1 MVKTT
6 SETQTKSATRS
17 ANTKPRGSGGKRAPS
32 AYNKYVAENLKTWRE
47 ANPDRPVKEA
57 MAAVAAQWRDA
68 PENPNRGQEPK
79 KRTKKVPTEKPVT
92 GTTRSTRKNPAQQT
106 SDAEQAEDAEGEGE
120 ADEE

>member
-6 SETQTKSATRS
+6 SETQTKTATKS
-17 ANTKPRGSGGKRAPS
+17 ANTKPRGGGGKRQPS
-32 AYNKYVAENLKTWRE
+32 AYNKYVAENMKVWRE

-79 KRTKKVPTEKPVT
+79 KRAAKKAPVEREVPTN
-92 GTTRSTRKNPAQQT
+92 TRSGRRAAPVVA
-106 SDAEQAEDAEGEGE
+106 SDDAEE
-120 ADEE
+120 ASD